1 VNRVHECKGW
11 RTPEGSQMEMEAAEE
26 DVFFVNILV
35 TEEEV
40 MEDLSSVLQE
50 EEEGS
55 LRLEQRLGSHVG
67 GGRCVR
73 KESMARREREEI
85 TRQLGDSPR
94 ACRRQE
100 IMDMNVEERA
110 MLPVDKV

>member
-11 RTPEGSQMEMEAAEE
+11 RTPEESQMKMEAAEE
-26 DVFFVNILV
+26 DAFFVNSLV

-40 MEDLSSVLQE
+40 MEELSSVLQE
-50 EEEGS
+50 EEEES
-55 LRLEQRLGSHVG
+55 SRLEQRLGSHVG
-67 GGRCVR
+67 GGMSVR

-94 ACRRQE
+94 VRRRQE